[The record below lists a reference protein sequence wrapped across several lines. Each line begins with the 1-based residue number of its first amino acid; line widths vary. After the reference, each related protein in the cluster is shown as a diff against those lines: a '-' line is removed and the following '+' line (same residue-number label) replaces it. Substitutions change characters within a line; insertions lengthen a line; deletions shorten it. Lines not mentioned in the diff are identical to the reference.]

1 MAAPI
6 LQRRTSAS
14 TLLITQLRK
23 IGNSIGRPLFAVVLA
38 LIAGSIVIIL
48 TSPGSLPERFNAV
61 VTAFQDLYQ
70 GSFGNPQTFS
80 ATLVRVSPLILTG
93 LSVAI
98 AFRAGLFNI
107 GAEGQLAMGAMT
119 AAIISFTLSGLPG
132 WLLVPLM
139 IIGSML
145 VGAVWGGIVGILKA
159 WRGAHEVVTTIMLNW
174 IAFYFTDYLI
184 TGPFKD
190 PKQANVT
197 PTIPTNGIIPSVAVF
212 YNQTLGTF
220 LPKIATPDAYLVD
233 MGIFI
238 SLLALVVYWFI
249 TSRTAFGY
257 EVRVIG
263 QNPKA
268 ARYAGIPIKRNLFAV
283 MALAGAFSGLA
294 GALNVM
300 GQFPYHLISST
311 FSIDST
317 GFDAIGVA
325 LLGRTTAIGVFFGS
339 LLFGGLRQGGTF
351 MQADAGIPGD
361 LVYIIQA
368 LVLFSIAAEFLPTL
382 QRSLPSWA
390 RLSRRPAI
398 VPSITGST
406 MAASALV
413 ESGSTG
419 GNTSETSAPQ
429 GSSVAVIERTEEV
442 HDALSDYRARPLRKS
457 EEEK

>member
-1 MAAPI
+1 MAAPTI
-6 LQRRTSAS
+6 QRRAS
-14 TLLITQLRK
+14 TAELISTWIRK

-38 LIAGSIVIIL
+38 LIAGGIVIML
-48 TSPGSLPERFNAV
+48 TSSGSPATRFSAV
-61 VTAFQDLYQ
+61 ITAFQDLYL
-70 GSFGNPQTFS
+70 GSFGDPQTLS
-80 ATLVRVSPLILTG
+80 YTLVRVGPLILTG

-119 AAIISFTLSGLPG
+119 ACIIALTLPHLPG
-132 WLLVPLM
+132 WILVPLM
-139 IIGSML
+139 FIGSML
-145 VGAVWGGIVGILKA
+145 VGAIWGGIVGLLKA

-197 PTIPTNGIIPSVAVF
+197 PSLPTNGTIPTVSVF

-220 LPKIATPDAYLVD
+220 LPKIISTGSYLVD
-233 MGIFI
+233 VGIFI
-238 SLLALVVYWFI
+238 SLFALAVYWFI
-249 TSRTAFGY
+249 SSRTAFGY

-263 QNPKA
+263 QNLKA
-268 ARYAGIPIKRNLFAV
+268 AKYAGIPIKRNLFAV

-294 GALNVM
+294 GALGVM
-300 GQFPYHLISST
+300 GQFPHHLIAST

-325 LLGRTTAIGVFFGS
+325 LLGRTTAVGVLFGS

-351 MQADAGIPGD
+351 MQVDAGIPGD

-368 LVLFSIAAEFLPTL
+368 LILFSIAAEFLPTL
-382 QRSLPSWA
+382 QRSLPGWA
-390 RLSRRPAI
+390 QLSRRPAI
-398 VPSITGST
+398 VPNITGST
-406 MAASALV
+406 EATSALV
-413 ESGSTG
+413 DNMLPAENGARDAS
-419 GNTSETSAPQ
+419 NPQ
-429 GSSVAVIERTEEV
+429 NASVAVIERTMEPEP
-442 HDALSDYRARPLRKS
+442 LSEYRELPLRQG

>member
-1 MAAPI
+1 MAAPT
-6 LQRRTSAS
+6 LHRTSTS
-14 TLLITQLRK
+14 TLLITQLRRVR
-23 IGNSIGRPLFAVVLA
+23 NSIGRPLFAVVLA
-38 LIAGSIVIIL
+38 LVAGAIVIML
-48 TSPGSLPERFNAV
+48 TSSGSLPDRFSAV
-61 VTAFQDLYQ
+61 ITAFQDLYQ
-70 GSFGNPQTFS
+70 GSFGNPQTLS
-80 ATLVRVSPLILTG
+80 STLVRVGPLILTG

-119 AAIISFTLSGLPG
+119 AAIIGFRLPGLPG
-132 WLLVPLM
+132 WMLVPLM
-139 IIGSML
+139 IIGSMFA
-145 VGAVWGGIVGILKA
+145 GAVWGGIVGLLKA

-174 IAFYFTDYLI
+174 IAFYVTDYLI

-190 PKQANVT
+190 PKQSNVT
-197 PTIPTNGIIPSVAVF
+197 STIPANGIIPTVAVF
-212 YNQTLGTF
+212 YNQTLGTI
-220 LPKIATPDAYLVD
+220 LPKLSSPDSYLVD
-233 MGIFI
+233 MGIFV
-238 SLLALVVYWFI
+238 SLFALVIYWFI

-268 ARYAGIPIKRNLFAV
+268 ARYAGIPVKRNLFAV
-283 MALAGAFSGLA
+283 MAVAGAFSGLA

-300 GQFPYHLISST
+300 GQFPYHLIANT

-368 LVLFSIAAEFLPTL
+368 LVLFSIAAEFLPTI
-382 QRSLPSWA
+382 QRSLPGWA
-390 RLSRRPAI
+390 RLSRRPSI
-398 VPSITGST
+398 VPSVTGST
-406 MAASALV
+406 EAALAMV
-413 ESGSTG
+413 EDAPQV
-419 GNTSETSAPQ
+419 EDREASAPQ
-429 GSSVAVIERTEEV
+429 GSSVAVIEHTEG
-442 HDALSDYRARPLRKS
+442 HDPLSDYREVPLRKS
-457 EEEK
+457 EE

>member
-1 MAAPI
+1 MAAPS
-6 LQRRTSAS
+6 LQQGTPIS
-14 TLLITQLRK
+14 TLLVTQLRK
-23 IGNSIGRPLFAVVLA
+23 VGNSIGRPIFAVVLA
-38 LIAGSIVIIL
+38 LIAGAIIILL
-48 TSPGSLPERFNAV
+48 TSPGSFTDRFGAIL
-61 VTAFQDLYQ
+61 TAFQDLYI

-80 ATLVRVSPLILTG
+80 ATLVRVGPLILTG
-93 LSVAI
+93 LSVSI

-107 GAEGQLAMGAMT
+107 GAEGQLAVGAMT
-119 AAIISFTLSGLPG
+119 ATIISFGLSGLPG

-139 IIGSML
+139 LISSML
-145 VGAVWGGIVGILKA
+145 AGAIWGGIVGILKA

-174 IAFYFTDYLI
+174 IAFYVTDFLI

-190 PKQANVT
+190 PKQSDVT
-197 PTIPTNGIIPSVAVF
+197 ATIPAHGIIPTVAVF

-220 LPKIATPDAYLVD
+220 LPKIASPDAYLVD

-238 SLLALVVYWFI
+238 ALLALVIYWFI

-268 ARYAGIPIKRNLFAV
+268 ARYAGIPIKRNLFLV

-361 LVYIIQA
+361 LVYLIQA
-368 LVLFSIAAEFLPTL
+368 LVLFSIAAEFLPTI
-382 QRSLPSWA
+382 QRSLPGWA
-390 RLSRRPAI
+390 RLSRRPSI
-398 VPSITGST
+398 VPNITGST
-406 MAASALV
+406 EAASALV
-413 ESGSTG
+413 ENAPLADNSTR
-419 GNTSETSAPQ
+419 EASAPQ
-429 GSSVAVIERTEEV
+429 SGSVAVIERTEE
-442 HDALSDYRARPLRKS
+442 HDPLHDYRELPLRKS
-457 EEEK
+457 EEEQ

>member
-1 MAAPI
+1 MAAPT
-6 LQRRTSAS
+6 LQRSKSGPLTAW
-14 TLLITQLRK
+14 IVTQLRK
-23 IGNSIGRPLFAVVLA
+23 VGNSIGRPLFAVVLA
-38 LIAGSIVIIL
+38 LIAGGIVIMF
-48 TSPGSLPERFNAV
+48 TSSGSPTDRFNAV
-61 VTAFQDLYQ
+61 ITAFQDLYL
-70 GSFGNPQTFS
+70 GSFGSTQTLS
-80 ATLVRVSPLILTG
+80 YTLVRVGPLILTG

-119 AAIISFTLSGLPG
+119 AGIIALTLPNLPA

-139 IIGSML
+139 MLGSML
-145 VGAVWGGIVGILKA
+145 AGAVWGGLVGLLKA

-197 PTIPTNGIIPSVAVF
+197 PSLPLNGTISTVAVF

-220 LPKIATPDAYLVD
+220 LPKIDTPGAYLVD
-233 MGIFI
+233 MSIFVALI
-238 SLLALVVYWFI
+238 ALVVYWFI

-257 EVRVIG
+257 EVRVLG
-263 QNPKA
+263 QNLKA
-268 ARYAGIPIKRNLFAV
+268 ARYAGIPVKRNLFAV

-294 GALNVM
+294 GALNIM
-300 GQFPYHLISST
+300 GQFPHHLIAST

-351 MQADAGIPGD
+351 MQVDAGVPAD
-361 LVYIIQA
+361 LVYLIQA

-390 RLSRRPAI
+390 RLSRRPALVPNI
-398 VPSITGST
+398 VGST
-406 MAASALV
+406 EAASALV
-413 ESGSTG
+413 E
-419 GNTSETSAPQ
+419 NTSPTNDASLQ
-429 GSSVAVIERTEEV
+429 KDKGAVIERTEHASLDE
-442 HDALSDYRARPLRKS
+442 YRELPVPRN
-457 EEEK
+457 EEK